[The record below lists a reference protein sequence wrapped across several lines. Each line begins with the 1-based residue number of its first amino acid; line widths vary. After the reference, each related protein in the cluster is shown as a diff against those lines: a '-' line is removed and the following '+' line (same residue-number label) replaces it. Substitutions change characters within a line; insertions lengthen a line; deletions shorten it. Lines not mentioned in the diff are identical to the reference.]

1 MTLHEAMIKYLNEVG
16 RGLTSSEIAE
26 AINKNGTYEKKD
38 KSQITSSQIH
48 ARVNK
53 YPHLFSIDKSK
64 DQHMIFIIRE
74 KKV

>member
-1 MTLHEAMIKYLNEVG
+1 MTLHEAIIKHVKEVG
-16 RGLTSSEIAE
+16 KGLTSSEIAE

-53 YPHLFSIDKSK
+53 YPYLFSIDKSK
-64 DQHMIFIIRE
+64 DRHIIFIVLI
-74 KKV
+74 